1 MNKRSNFL
9 RIMLWAHSTTNVL
22 IDLPDM
28 TWNKSNGTFCST
40 AQFSQKQLGT
50 ELQKN
55 ECLYT
60 YNIVYLLRAFF
71 LILPL
76 CIIFKRK
83 TFLGHKFI
91 CCLWIYPSI
100 AIYFRWVNIPNSP
113 ILQITQLFCS
123 FLYQQHQN
131 VGLVQKVF
139 VFYMFS

>member
-1 MNKRSNFL
+1 MNKRSKFF
-9 RIMLWAHSTTNVL
+9 RIVLWAHSTTNVL

-28 TWNKSNGTFCST
+28 TWNKSINPMALST
-40 AQFSQKQLGT
+40 AQRNFSQKQLGT

-100 AIYFRWVNIPNSP
+100 AIYFRWVNIPYSP

-123 FLYQQHQN
+123 FLYQQYQN

-139 VFYMFS
+139 VF